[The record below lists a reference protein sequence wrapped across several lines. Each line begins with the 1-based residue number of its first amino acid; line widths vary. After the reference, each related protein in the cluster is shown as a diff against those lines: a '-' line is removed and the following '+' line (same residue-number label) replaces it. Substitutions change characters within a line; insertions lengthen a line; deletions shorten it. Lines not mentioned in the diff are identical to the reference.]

1 MRRLFEAVVPNQAKC
16 ALPTCVQKPFAAL
29 WRAPGIVDRD
39 PGGAR
44 EPGAQH
50 LAVLRQEAVLAGY
63 QQTHELPLGDDDAER
78 PQLRQQP
85 RHRHLA
91 LMVLGQH
98 EAAQL
103 RPEMPADAGRQR
115 CCHHVA
121 VRLLPA
127 LAAEIHDVRA
137 DHQVLH
143 HKIRVALEARA
154 LRRGCDC
161 DGPLLV
167 DRKLRS
173 LAALLPRLAPSR
185 RWRPRLGRL
194 VHATG
199 FDIRPARSAFEPG
212 NLVALRRNCPPQLGH
227 LFEELQ
233 HQALQIGVR

>member
-1 MRRLFEAVVPNQAKC
+1 
-16 ALPTCVQKPFAAL
+16 
-29 WRAPGIVDRD
+29 
-39 PGGAR
+39 
-44 EPGAQH
+44 
-50 LAVLRQEAVLAGY
+50 
-63 QQTHELPLGDDDAER
+63 
-78 PQLRQQP
+78 
-85 RHRHLA
+85 
-91 LMVLGQH
+91 
-98 EAAQL
+98 
-103 RPEMPADAGRQR
+103 MPPAR

-185 RWRPRLGRL
+185 RWRPDFE
-194 VHATG
+194 A
-199 FDIRPARSAFEPG
+199 FDPRGADRHNRSPAAGLALQGLHEFCGAGPGDPLARSEFPPRALAEAGRRHDDSTSAGRHRGHFGPE
-212 NLVALRRNCPPQLGH
+212 LRRFVLAQYHQGQVTVPRLLAQLRAFGIVISKRQLVRLLIAGQDGFLADSSTERVPGTVNH
-227 LFEELQ
+227 LSQDNKRSTFSGSADPFLANRRMPST
-233 HQALQIGVR
+233 HR